1 MLVVFFR
8 ALILFA
14 VVFIVIRLMGKRELS
29 KMQPFEL
36 AIIVM
41 ISDLAS
47 GPMQSRD
54 TQIFAGIIPIIVLL
68 IVYEVFT
75 ILIKSSNKVENA
87 LCGSPTIIVF
97 KGRILEDKIKQEKM
111 TIEELM
117 SGLRE
122 NDIYKIQDVAYA
134 VLETSGTLN
143 AVKKTEAVGQMPL
156 NIISNG
162 EYSNN
167 NLKILEMTEKDV
179 ENILDKYNLK
189 PENILVGTIDE
200 MGKFVYQLKEE
211 QKWNNG

>member
-167 NLKILEMTEKDV
+167 NLKILEMTQKDV

-189 PENILVGTIDE
+189 PENVLVGTIDE

-211 QKWNNG
+211 QK